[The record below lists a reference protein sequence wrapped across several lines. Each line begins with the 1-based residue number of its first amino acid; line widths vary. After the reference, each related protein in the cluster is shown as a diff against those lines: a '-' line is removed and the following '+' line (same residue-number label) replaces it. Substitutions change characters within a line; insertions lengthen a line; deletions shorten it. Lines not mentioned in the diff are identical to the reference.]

1 MINCLFSKDKKSK
14 TDIYFQLGSW
24 TVFRSNSNQFII
36 QTYVYE
42 RIIGIWNTDKKHKS
56 PTIPKTI
63 YSGHVCNAQAND
75 LPILFGL
82 LNIQENFLGLK
93 LVGTSHWI
101 TLNKGKLPCSN
112 QILNQHHWTGLFWGE
127 LIKMLEIAYHT
138 HFNFM
143 LIWFAVCT
151 MKLLVFVAFLTIAL
165 AGEAYGCCE
174 DWPWN
179 VYCETQGCCSIYYP
193 FCCGDGWCGM
203 NYWDCWYRSG
213 EGHSNN
219 TVPIH

>member
-1 MINCLFSKDKKSK
+1 MAALFALICRNKAMNKTNLRLLTNTLVYLHCHHWIELTPVKYPVAHKTQLKSVLHHPVQSKLSRWANKLYYTWKCSALTCHFLQKFEMINCLFSKDKKSK

-56 PTIPKTI
+56 PTIPKTQ
-63 YSGHVCNAQAND
+63 YPGHVRSAQAND
-75 LPILFGL
+75 LPFLFGL

-127 LIKMLEIAYHT
+127 LI
-138 HFNFM
+138 
-143 LIWFAVCT
+143 
-151 MKLLVFVAFLTIAL
+151 
-165 AGEAYGCCE
+165 
-174 DWPWN
+174 
-179 VYCETQGCCSIYYP
+179 
-193 FCCGDGWCGM
+193 
-203 NYWDCWYRSG
+203 
-213 EGHSNN
+213 
-219 TVPIH
+219 